1 MALTA
6 KAVKRWYLVHKWT
19 SLISTVFLLM
29 LCITGLPLIFYHEID
44 HALGYSVEPPEVPDS
59 AARASLDE
67 IVADAAAR
75 RPGDALQFV
84 FTEADEP
91 DLWFVGLGETAD
103 APELSAWYTY
113 DARSGAYLHE
123 YPLNQGIMNFFF
135 RLHLDL
141 FAGLPGTLFL
151 GAMGLMLAASLV
163 SGVVLYGPFMRKLN
177 FGALRRGRSK
187 RVWWLDLHNLLGIVT
202 LAWLLVVGVTG
213 AINTLAIPILG
224 IWQGTQLQEMT
235 ADYRDQEMVPAA
247 GRVDQALAAAL
258 AAEPDMELSFI
269 AFPGTAFSS
278 PGHFIAFMRGTTPWT
293 SKLLK
298 PVLIDARSGAAVDSR
313 DLPWYVTMLLVSQ
326 PLHFGDYGGMPL
338 KVLWAVLD
346 LLAIVVLVSGL
357 YLWLKR
363 RNVSF
368 ETQYP
373 ELAER
378 QAEKTAVAAS
388 PAGRGGAS

>member
-1 MALTA
+1 MSLST
-6 KAVKRWYLVHKWT
+6 KTIKRWYVVHKWT

-44 HALGYSVEPPEVPDS
+44 HALGYTIDPPEAPGS
-59 AARASLDE
+59 GARASLDD

-84 FTEADEP
+84 LREDDEP
-91 DLWFVGLGETAD
+91 NIWFVGLGETAD
-103 APELSAWYTY
+103 APELSAYYTY

-123 YPLNQGIMNFFF
+123 YPLREGIMYFLF

-151 GAMGLMLAASLV
+151 GVMGLLLATSLV

-177 FGALRRGRSK
+177 FGTLRRRRSG

-202 LAWLLVVGVTG
+202 VAWLLVVGVTG
-213 AINTLAIPILG
+213 VINTLALPILG
-224 IWQGTQLQEMT
+224 YWQMTQLAEMT
-235 ADYRDQEMVPAA
+235 ADHAGQPAYTEI
-247 GRVDQALAAAL
+247 GGVDRALAAAH
-258 AAEPDMELSFI
+258 AAEPDMDLAFI

-278 PGHFIAFMRGTTPWT
+278 SSHFAAFMKGSTPW
-293 SKLLK
+293 SSRLMK
-298 PVLIDARSGAAVDSR
+298 PVLIDARSGEAVASEE
-313 DLPWYVTMLLVSQ
+313 LPWYVTALLVSQ

-338 KVLWAVLD
+338 KILWGVLD

-363 RNVSF
+363 RNVTF
-368 ETQYP
+368 EAQYGIP
-373 ELAER
+373 AGEAALPA
-378 QAEKTAVAAS
+378 AAS
-388 PAGRGGAS
+388 RHSSAT